1 MKQDLT
7 EYIKILKRDMQAM
20 KDEKKPLYRE
30 TDQYKAGR
38 ISAIDDIIR
47 DLQKILDGE
56 V

>member
-20 KDEKKPLYRE
+20 KDEKKPIYE
-30 TDQYKAGR
+30 GHAQYKAGR